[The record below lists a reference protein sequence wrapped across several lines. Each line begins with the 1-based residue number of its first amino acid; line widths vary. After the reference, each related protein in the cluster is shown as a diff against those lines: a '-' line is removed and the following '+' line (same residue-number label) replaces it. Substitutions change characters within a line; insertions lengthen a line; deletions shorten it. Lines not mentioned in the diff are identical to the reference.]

1 MTTEGKA
8 ATPLPH
14 PVLKVT
20 VAPVLCCQGR
30 RELLRITHF
39 FFTLSTGT
47 VQRDLEQ
54 LATLPI
60 SSFVYERHRVL
71 SIGYPVNSKL
81 SEEKADVVRGAG
93 MLPNDVIHKLVP
105 TRPRTSV
112 HTGPQCCFYVRRSN
126 LFVSSLC
133 WVPRDTHAGNDI
145 TNINSLH
152 SHSPY

>member
-8 ATPLPH
+8 AIPLLH
-14 PVLKVT
+14 PVLKVR
-20 VAPVLCCQGR
+20 VAPVLCCQGW

-39 FFTLSTGT
+39 FSHSTGT

-54 LATLPI
+54 LVTLPI
-60 SSFVYERHRVL
+60 SSFVYEQHRVL
-71 SIGYPVNSKL
+71 SIGFPVNSKL

-93 MLPNDVIHKLVP
+93 MLPNDVIQELVP

-112 HTGPQCCFYVRRSN
+112 HTGAQGCFYVRRSN

-133 WVPRDTHAGNDI
+133 WVPRDRHTCRK
-145 TNINSLH
+145 
-152 SHSPY
+152 